1 MSEDFDIVLD
11 TLKEKRDQLWRMTER
26 NMCSEYIGLNIM
38 DDIRLDQIQQLE
50 KAMKMWQER
59 DNESKD

>member
-38 DDIRLDQIQQLE
+38 DDIRLDQIRQLE
-50 KAMKMWQER
+50 EAMKMWQER
-59 DNESKD
+59 ADESQD